1 MQKALMEMNLQ
12 LHHVVSDIT
21 GATGMRIIRAIVAGE
36 RNPDVL
42 ATYRDVRCHSSTE
55 TIRAALMGNDRE
67 EHVFALTQS
76 LELYDI
82 YQAKMLDCDR
92 KLEVL
97 IAALSNRE
105 AKPVGKL
112 SKPRVKTKQVNTPT
126 FDVRTA
132 LYGVLGVDLTEIHG
146 LGPSLALKLVG
157 ECGKDLRAW
166 PSAKHFTSWL
176 CLAPGNKISGG
187 KVLSSRTRRS
197 SSRAAALL
205 RLAATTVGR
214 SDTALGAFYRR
225 LSSRAGKSKAV
236 TATARKIAVLFYNT
250 LRHGMSYRDPGADQY
265 EQQHR
270 SRVLANLQ
278 RRAKSLG
285 FVLQA
290 IPCNANQAVS

>member
-1 MQKALMEMNLQ
+1 MEMNVQ

-42 ATYRDVRCHSSTE
+42 ATYRDVRCHSSIE
-55 TIRAALMGNDRE
+55 TIRAALVGNDRD

-76 LELYDI
+76 LELYDT

-92 KLEVL
+92 KLESL
-97 IAALSNRE
+97 ITALTDKG
-105 AKPVGKL
+105 AKTVGKL
-112 SKPRVKTKQVNTPT
+112 SRPRVKTKQVNTPS

-146 LGPSLALKLVG
+146 LGPSLALKLIG
-157 ECGKDLRAW
+157 ECGTDLRAW

-205 RLAATTVGR
+205 RLAATTIGR

-225 LSSRAGKSKAV
+225 LSSRAGKAKAV

-250 LRHGMSYRDPGADQY
+250 LRHGMAYRDPGADHYEEQY
-265 EQQHR
+265 R
-270 SRVLANLQ
+270 SRVLANLK

-290 IPCNANQAVS
+290 VPCDAEVAVS

>member
-1 MQKALMEMNLQ
+1 M
-12 LHHVVSDIT
+12 
-21 GATGMRIIRAIVAGE
+21 
-36 RNPDVL
+36 
-42 ATYRDVRCHSSTE
+42 
-55 TIRAALMGNDRE
+55 
-67 EHVFALTQS
+67 
-76 LELYDI
+76 
-82 YQAKMLDCDR
+82 
-92 KLEVL
+92 